1 MLIQQRPTLLV
12 IFLCA
17 LRALEMVLHPE
28 QISEALPAQAS
39 A

>member
-1 MLIQQRPTLLV
+1 MPIQQRATLLV
-12 IFLCA
+12 IFLHA

-28 QISEALPAQAS
+28 QINEALPAQAS